1 MKKLSTKAEELLKA
15 ITQYQADLT
24 WQNSTPEHRFFA
36 WQARQSAV
44 RASAHKI
51 NQSQSKKTT
60 PGNSQSWE
68 KGGKYQQEGTSSP
81 RPPYYLV
88 TWAEMESLA
97 NKRRFELGFVHAK
110 WAEVRHE
117 LGIRP
122 QKVNDFLEFLT
133 TWIDSKKSLSVRNM
147 DVDPLLSNT
156 DQVEQMSLEIM
167 DRAVEIVDKL
177 NPLTAEE
184 NKKVAAFV
192 EIMREKVAVKNA
204 RR

>member
-1 MKKLSTKAEELLKA
+1 MKKLSTKAKELLDA
-15 ITQYQADLT
+15 ITNYQAGLT

-44 RASAHKI
+44 RASNHVT

-60 PGNSQSWE
+60 RDTTTLWE
-68 KGGKYQQEGTSSP
+68 FGGKYQPEDDLAP
-81 RPPYYLV
+81 LPPYYLV
-88 TWAEMESLA
+88 TWPEMESLA

-117 LGIRP
+117 LSIRP
-122 QKVNDFLEFLT
+122 QKVHDFLEFLT

-184 NKKVAAFV
+184 NKKLAAFV
-192 EIMREKVAVKNA
+192 DIMREKIAVKNA